1 MKRLL
6 LLLGVLALASSTQA
20 ELFSQI
26 VLDGRSEALGGNAT
40 GIETDAA
47 SSLANP
53 ARLPYLQGA
62 GAHFLL
68 HDWYGSGVR
77 SSTAAWLQ
85 PYRSG
90 GLSVAWHR
98 YGLSDL
104 WVEDEISLG
113 AGWSIKFLGRNLG
126 IGMRFRGLI
135 LDVPGYDG
143 SDLIDSMRGFTFDAS
158 VLLPYSR
165 NLSFAILAKSLAAS
179 EIEMLD
185 GGESW
190 GMARSESRLAA
201 TYLWRSNLA
210 LLFEYRS
217 IPGREAEL
225 IFGSELRFFDAFHI
239 RGGTTG
245 RYATAGFGL
254 RAARWNMD
262 FAFQSRGR
270 LGNTLTFSL
279 SPIFGSREV
288 AR

>member
-1 MKRLL
+1 MRRFTLALILL
-6 LLLGVLALASSTQA
+6 TLASSASA

-40 GIETDAA
+40 GIETDGA
-47 SSLANP
+47 SALANP
-53 ARLPYLQGA
+53 ARLPQLRQA

-77 SSTAAWLQ
+77 SSTVAWLQ
-85 PYRSG
+85 PYRG
-90 GLSVAWHR
+90 GGFSVAWHR

-113 AGWSIKFLGRNLG
+113 AGWSFELAGRNLG
-126 IGMRFRGLI
+126 LGLRLRGLV
-135 LDVPGYDG
+135 LDVPGYEG
-143 SDLIDSMRGFTFDAS
+143 SDLLDSMRGFTFDAS
-158 VLLPYSR
+158 ILLPYSR
-165 NLSFAILAKSLAAS
+165 DLSFAFQAKSLAAS
-179 EIEMLD
+179 EIEMLE
-185 GGESW
+185 GGETWS
-190 GMARSESRLAA
+190 MARGESRLAG
-201 TYLWRSNLA
+201 TYLWRKNLA
-210 LLFEYRS
+210 LIFEYRS
-217 IPGREAEL
+217 IPGRDAEL
-225 IFGSELRFFDAFHI
+225 IFGSELRFFEAFHI

-279 SPIFGSREV
+279 SPIFGSKEV
-288 AR
+288 AE